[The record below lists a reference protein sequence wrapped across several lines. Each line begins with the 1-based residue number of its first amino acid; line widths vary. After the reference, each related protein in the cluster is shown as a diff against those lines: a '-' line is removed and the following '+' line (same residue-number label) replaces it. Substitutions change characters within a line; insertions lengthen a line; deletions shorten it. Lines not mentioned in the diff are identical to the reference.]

1 MELTRNIHV
10 VITSF
15 MLLAI
20 LQLQVTTDLSSE
32 VRTKG
37 ETESNEVNLLS
48 EFIESF
54 LTSFTSFRLLAIFRL

>member
-48 EFIESF
+48 EFIE
-54 LTSFTSFRLLAIFRL
+54 